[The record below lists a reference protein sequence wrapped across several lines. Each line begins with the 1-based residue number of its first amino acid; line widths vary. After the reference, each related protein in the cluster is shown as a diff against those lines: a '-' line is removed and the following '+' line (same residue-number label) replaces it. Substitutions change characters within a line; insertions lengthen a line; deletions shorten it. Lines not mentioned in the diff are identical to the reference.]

1 MRGIF
6 LNLVCGY
13 GIVPLIMKFN
23 AKGDDRNVKYCI
35 RSFCVI
41 KDTYEK
47 GISHG
52 DNIRSIML
60 EITDQIPTRSFPVS
74 ERVLIS
80 SFILQMLNREE
91 RLELSRQLLEEQ
103 VNAQRVKLNHWSTIT
118 AQSSQIDTGY
128 IAQHLVSLQT
138 QIAGQGM
145 RGKGDDLSDGS
156 EVKSANFLDSLD
168 KKGATAPRWNFT
180 AVTRSIM
187 EEFLNYSSL
196 YLLSMDLNTHGRF
209 RVRIWKINVL
219 EHDILRSRYIEW
231 MNTLGYSK
239 FDSDKEEGVNFQ
251 LFPPRSQTDDN
262 FARHGNGRKNGF
274 SKLEIPLE
282 DYNGTRL
289 IFKAEDINDE
299 IVISKF

>member
-1 MRGIF
+1 MDNNSLIYHKAIEDTYRKGIEH
-6 LNLVCGY
+6 
-13 GIVPLIMKFN
+13 
-23 AKGDDRNVKYCI
+23 GDCI
-35 RSFCVI
+35 R
-41 KDTYEK
+41 K
-47 GISHG
+47 
-52 DNIRSIML
+52 IML

-74 ERVLIS
+74 EKVLIS
-80 SFILQMLNREE
+80 SFILQMLTKDE

-103 VNAQRVKLNHWSTIT
+103 VTAQRIKLNHWSTIT

-187 EEFLNYSSL
+187 EDFLNYSSL
-196 YLLSMDLNTHGRF
+196 YLLSMDLNPLGSF
-209 RVRIWKINVL
+209 RVRIWNINIL
-219 EHDILRSRYIEW
+219 EHDILRNRYIEW
-231 MNTLGYSK
+231 MNVLGYPK
-239 FDSDKEEGVNFQ
+239 FNSSEEKGVNFQ
-251 LFPPRSQTDDN
+251 LFPPKNKTDDN
-262 FARHGNGRKNGF
+262 YARHGNNMKNGF
-274 SKLEIPLE
+274 PKLQIPLE
-282 DYNGTRL
+282 NYSGANL
-289 IFKAEDINDE
+289 IFKAEDIDGE